1 MRFVVAA
8 LLISTAA
15 QAQRLASPAAPKA
28 QRTAIATF
36 VALSAQPGVA
46 EPRAV
51 APDYMAM
58 TELGCPAGEP
68 CSVDVLDLRARS
80 VFQIEVPR
88 EPMQRRFAPGESL
101 APDGKLV
108 SFDGNRAGFLFEDR
122 FGAEHTQSY
131 AELDV
136 HRAKLGRSV
145 RIAKGNDETRVIG
158 THAGTVWFGVS
169 VYDAPRRRDLGFRH
183 DRQAH
188 RFIIR
193 TLDLA
198 TLRVRDVAGVEL
210 PGRDEQ
216 GPLDEEMFVQHSAD
230 YSHIALFEYWETV
243 APLSPGGRGFV
254 VDTNSGAAFSFDVP
268 PVVYASAFSPDG
280 RYLFCSS
287 DETGALLRVDL
298 DGQRVDSTVRGP
310 KHTGN
315 AAITADGTS
324 LLLFSSPAKTYVAFD
339 LATMTAQEQPLPS
352 GLVAAFGIIEPAAV
366 SDDGGSMLVEDP
378 SSMRRNDTQIWHLIT
393 L

>member
-8 LLISTAA
+8 LLIGTAA
-15 QAQRLASPAAPKA
+15 HASPAKA
-28 QRTAIATF
+28 ELDRF
-36 VALSAQPGVA
+36 VALTIEPGVA

-51 APDYMAM
+51 GPDYMAM

-68 CSVDVLDLRARS
+68 CSVDVVDLHAHNA
-80 VFQIEVPR
+80 FQIDVPR
-88 EPMQRRFAPGESL
+88 EPMQRRFAPGEAL
-101 APDGKLV
+101 APSGKLV

-122 FGAEHTQSY
+122 FGADHTQSY

-145 RIAKGNDETRVIG
+145 RIARGNEEARVIG
-158 THAGTVWFGVS
+158 THAGTAWFGVA
-169 VYDAPRRRDLGFRH
+169 VYDGPRRQEVGFRH
-183 DRQAH
+183 DRQAL

-198 TLRVRDVAGVEL
+198 TLRVHDIASVDM
-210 PGRDEQ
+210 PGRTEQ
-216 GPLDEEMFVQHSAD
+216 SSLDEEMFVQHSAD
-230 YSHIALFEYWETV
+230 YSHIALFEYWESV
-243 APLSPGGRGFV
+243 APLTPGGRGFV
-254 VDTNSGAAFSFDVP
+254 VDTSSGGSFSFEIP

-280 RYLFCSS
+280 HYLFCSS

-298 DGQRVDSTVRGP
+298 DGQRIDSTVRGP

-315 AAITADGTS
+315 AAISADGSS

-339 LATMTAQEQPLPS
+339 LATMTAQEQKLPS
-352 GLVAAFGIIEPAAV
+352 GLVAAFGIIEPAAI
-366 SDDGGSMLVEDP
+366 SDDGSALLVVDP
-378 SSMRRNDTQIWHLIT
+378 STTSKNTKQTWHLIA

>member
-1 MRFVVAA
+1 MRFVAAA
-8 LLISTAA
+8 LLIGTAA
-15 QAQRLASPAAPKA
+15 HAERLD
-28 QRTAIATF
+28 RF
-36 VALSAQPGVA
+36 VALSIEPGVA

-51 APDYMAM
+51 GPDYMAM

-68 CSVDVLDLRARS
+68 CSVDVVDLHARS
-80 VFQIEVPR
+80 VLQIDVPR
-88 EPMQRRFAPGESL
+88 EPMQRRFAPGEAL
-101 APDGKLV
+101 APSGKLV
-108 SFDGNRAGFLFEDR
+108 SFDGSRAGFLFEDR
-122 FGAEHTQSY
+122 FGADHTQSY

-136 HRAKLGRSV
+136 HRARLGRSV
-145 RIAKGNDETRVIG
+145 RIAKGNDEARVIG

-169 VYDAPRRRDLGFRH
+169 AYDGPRRQEVGFRH

-193 TLDLA
+193 TLDLT
-198 TLRVRDVAGVEL
+198 TLRVRDVASVEL
-210 PGRDEQ
+210 PGRVEQ
-216 GPLDEEMFVQHSAD
+216 SSLDEEMFVQHSAD

-254 VDTNSGAAFSFDVP
+254 VDTNSGGSFSFELP
-268 PVVYASAFSPDG
+268 PVVYASAFTPDG

-287 DETGALLRVDL
+287 DETGALVRVDL
-298 DGQRVDSTVRGP
+298 AAQQIDTTVRGP

-315 AAITADGTS
+315 AAISADGKS

-339 LATMTAQEQPLPS
+339 LATMTAQEQKLPP
-352 GLVAAFGIIEPAAV
+352 GLVAAFGIVEPAAV
-366 SDDGGSMLVEDP
+366 SDDGSAMLVVDP
-378 SSMRRNDTQIWHLIT
+378 STARRGDLQTWQLIA

>member
-8 LLISTAA
+8 LLIGTTAHA
-15 QAQRLASPAAPKA
+15 QPKA
-28 QRTAIATF
+28 PRSAIDAF
-36 VALSAQPGVA
+36 VVLSTEPGVA
-46 EPRAV
+46 EPRAI
-51 APDYMAM
+51 ATDYMAM

-68 CSVDVLDLRARS
+68 CSVDVLDLHARS
-80 VFQIEVPR
+80 VLQIEVPR

-101 APDGKLV
+101 APSGKLV

-122 FGAEHTQSY
+122 LGADHAQSY

-158 THAGTVWFGVS
+158 THAGTAWFGVS
-169 VYDAPRRRDLGFRH
+169 VYDGPRRAQIGFRH
-183 DRQAH
+183 DRQAR

-198 TLRVRDVAGVEL
+198 TLRVRDVASVEL
-210 PGRDEQ
+210 PGRAEQ
-216 GPLDEEMFVQHSAD
+216 SPLDEEMFVQHSAD
-230 YSHIALFEYWETV
+230 YSHVALFEYWESV
-243 APLSPGGRGFV
+243 APLSPAGRGFV
-254 VDTNSGAAFSFDVP
+254 IDTNSGASFSFEAP

-287 DETGALLRVDL
+287 DETGALVRVDL
-298 DGQRVDSTVRGP
+298 DAQQIDTTVRGP

-315 AAITADGTS
+315 AAITADGKS

-339 LATMTAQEQPLPS
+339 LATMTAQEQKLPS
-352 GLVAAFGIIEPAAV
+352 GLVAAFGIIEPAAI

-378 SSMRRNDTQIWHLIT
+378 SSMRKNDTQTWHLIT